1 MEKPVMT
8 DEQIAALRATLAA
21 MSDAELRKF
30 AEGHSVDAGGA
41 TSRDEVEAAIE
52 TATVRRAE
60 EAAKGKPPKQP
71 VKSGGNAKRGQRAI
85 GDPLTDEQVE
95 AVQKVWIWWSRNIPL
110 SAHSSGV
117 WQIDADSRKDAKD
130 HGVPNGDYR
139 VIGADWIM
147 SFRGGRFVEA
157 VRAAADTRADS
168 YATVPGP
175 TAKL

>member
-1 MEKPVMT
+1 MDHQVIS
-8 DEQIAALRATLAA
+8 DEQLAKLRYTFAA
-21 MSDAELRKF
+21 MSDAELRKA
-30 AEGHSVDAGGA
+30 AEDIGVDVSAA
-41 TSRDEVEAAIE
+41 SSREEVEAALE
-52 TATVRRAE
+52 VVAVRRAE
-60 EAAKGKPPKQP
+60 EAAKAKPPKQP

-85 GDPLTDEQVE
+85 GDPLTDEQIE
-95 AVQKVWIWWSRNIPL
+95 AVQKVWTWWSRNIPL

-117 WQIDADSRKDAKD
+117 WQIEAGARKEAKD